1 MSEEYT
7 QIVEGCRR
15 RDRKAQRA
23 LYDATAAMALG
34 VCMRYAHDRTRAQ
47 DWMQDGYIRV
57 FENIGKLKKPESLMS
72 WVYQVMTNVC
82 ITALKREQER
92 VPIDDV
98 TSEIVVPP
106 ENPFADEEVVEALQK
121 IMPSQR
127 LVFNLI
133 EVEDYT
139 IEEVA
144 KELKCTEV
152 NVRALLSRAKSNM
165 REIILKLRV
174 KS

>member
-1 MSEEYT
+1 
-7 QIVEGCRR
+7 
-15 RDRKAQRA
+15 
-23 LYDATAAMALG
+23 
-34 VCMRYAHDRTRAQ
+34 
-47 DWMQDGYIRV
+47 MQDGYIRV

-133 EVEDYT
+133 EVDDYS

-152 NVRALLSRAKSNM
+152 NVRAC
-165 REIILKLRV
+165 
-174 KS
+174 